1 MQQLVL
7 DLLPPPAPSFDN
19 YVAGRNAEAL
29 AALQA
34 WLADPAPPT
43 TCLLLWGEARSG
55 RSHLL
60 RAALAG
66 RPTALATP
74 PAALAVDGA
83 ASTDLAG
90 LDDLPEGI
98 ALLVADNVDALDET
112 GQVRLFNAFN
122 RLKMRG
128 GGLLAAA
135 SQPPAALAVRED
147 LRTRLGSG
155 LIYRLT
161 PLSDAEKITALAARA
176 ARLGLAL
183 PAGALDYLL
192 GHAPRDM
199 ASLTAIIDAL
209 NRFTLEHKRPV
220 TLPLLRTLIQRDAA
234 ETAAAA
240 GPSPSCTA

>member
-60 RAALAG
+60 RATLAD
-66 RPTALATP
+66 RPSQP
-74 PAALAVDGA
+74 HALAVDGA
-83 ASTDLAG
+83 ASPDLAG
-90 LDDLPEGI
+90 LDDLPDGI
-98 ALLVADNVDALDET
+98 TLLVADNVDALDDT
-112 GQVRLFNAFN
+112 GQIHLFNAFN

-161 PLSDAEKITALAARA
+161 PLSDAEKVTALAARA

-199 ASLTAIIDAL
+199 ASLTAIVDAL

-220 TLPLLRTLIQRDAA
+220 TLPLLRTLIQRDACP
-234 ETAAAA
+234 T
-240 GPSPSCTA
+240 PSCSA

>member
-7 DLLPPPAPSFDN
+7 DLLPAPAPSFGN
-19 YVAGRNAEAL
+19 YVPGRNAEAL

-34 WLADPAPPT
+34 WLAAYPQAT

-60 RAALAG
+60 RAALAD
-66 RPTALATP
+66 RPGNP
-74 PAALAVDGA
+74 HALAVDGA

-90 LDDLPEGI
+90 LDDLPDGI
-98 ALLVADNVDALDET
+98 TLLVADNVDALDDT
-112 GQVRLFNAFN
+112 GQIHLFNAFN

-135 SQPPAALAVRED
+135 SLPPAALAVRED

-161 PLSDAEKITALAARA
+161 PLSDAEKVTALAARA

-199 ASLTAIIDAL
+199 ASLTAIVDAL

-220 TLPLLRTLIQRDAA
+220 TLPLLRALIQRDAA
-234 ETAAAA
+234 ESSSAC
-240 GPSPSCTA
+240 PPPSCSA